1 MSDWLKG
8 QVEQALKQLDKS
20 VCILVSTSER
30 QDHSSVATAIYN
42 VSNNPPPL
50 LVCVEKKASFSCYQ
64 QTPILR

>member
-8 QVEQALKQLDKS
+8 QVEQALKQLNKS

-30 QDHSSVATAIYN
+30 HDHSSVVTAICN
-42 VSNNPPPL
+42 VSNNPPSL

-64 QTPILR
+64 QIPVLR